1 MTKKYDREFEITNE
15 NEFCVE
21 NTHLAINS
29 EKVTLDGKPI
39 SEWLELIA
47 NIQSRNAVLTNKV
60 AQLEAEL
67 ATKRGCSNDE
77 HK

>member
-1 MTKKYDREFEITNE
+1 MAKKHDHEFEITDE
-15 NEFCVE
+15 NEFHVE
-21 NTHLAINS
+21 HAHLAINS
-29 EKVTLDGKPI
+29 EKATLDGKPI
-39 SEWLELIA
+39 SEWLELIV

>member
-1 MTKKYDREFEITNE
+1 MTKIYNREFEITDK
-15 NEFCVE
+15 NEFYVE

-47 NIQSRNAVLTNKV
+47 NIQSRNAVLTEEV
-60 AQLEAEL
+60 AQLKAKSL
-67 ATKRGCSNDE
+67 GD
-77 HK
+77 

>member
-1 MTKKYDREFEITNE
+1 MTKKHDHEFEITDE

-21 NTHLAINS
+21 NAHLAINS

-39 SEWLELIA
+39 LEWLELIV
-47 NIQSRNAVLTNKV
+47 NIQSRNAVLAEKV
-60 AQLEAEL
+60 AQLEAKL
-67 ATKRGCSNDE
+67 ATKRGYSKDE